1 MDADCKPCGVPMKSE
16 ERRAAR
22 RARRDAKRAA
32 NRAKRIESCTLEE
45 VADIDNL
52 YKCAR
57 DCAHGVAWK
66 SAVQRYL
73 ANILPNVLKTHADL
87 MAGNDIRRGFVE
99 FDIFE
104 RGKLRHITS
113 VHYSERVVHKALNRY
128 ALAPAIWPTLAPGCT
143 ANIKG
148 RGTDFA
154 VSRLKQQLARHYR
167 KYGAEGYV
175 LLVDF
180 SNFFGNID
188 HAATKRLIDRALDDE
203 RIKALMY
210 AQVDSHGTR
219 GLGLGSEPN
228 QILAVALP
236 SPVDHM
242 LLRTPCVLAS
252 GRYMDDLYCIALDKA
267 DLRGVLAD
275 IRSECAK
282 LGIVVNE
289 KKTRIV
295 KLTRGFT
302 FLKKRFNYGET
313 GKVIV
318 RPCRSAVTRERRK
331 LKKLAA
337 FVERGEMTRD
347 QALQSYQSWRGS
359 MMRLDARRTVANMD
373 ALFTRLF
380 G

>member
-1 MDADCKPCGVPMKSE
+1 MKSE

-52 YKCAR
+52 YRCAR

-87 MAGNDIRRGFVE
+87 MAGKDIRRGFVE

-154 VSRLKQQLARHYR
+154 VSRLKQQLARHYQ
-167 KYGAEGYV
+167 KHGAEGYV

-219 GLGLGSEPN
+219 GPWAWQRAEPDTSRCPSKPRRPY
-228 QILAVALP
+228 VAA
-236 SPVDHM
+236 HA
-242 LLRTPCVLAS
+242 LRA
-252 GRYMDDLYCIALDKA
+252 GKWALH
-267 DLRGVLAD
+267 G
-275 IRSECAK
+275 
-282 LGIVVNE
+282 
-289 KKTRIV
+289 
-295 KLTRGFT
+295 
-302 FLKKRFNYGET
+302 
-313 GKVIV
+313 
-318 RPCRSAVTRERRK
+318 
-331 LKKLAA
+331 
-337 FVERGEMTRD
+337 
-347 QALQSYQSWRGS
+347 
-359 MMRLDARRTVANMD
+359 
-373 ALFTRLF
+373 
-380 G
+380 

>member
-52 YKCAR
+52 YRCAR

-87 MAGNDIRRGFVE
+87 MAGKDIRRGFVE

-154 VSRLKQQLARHYR
+154 VSRLKQ
-167 KYGAEGYV
+167 
-175 LLVDF
+175 
-180 SNFFGNID
+180 
-188 HAATKRLIDRALDDE
+188 
-203 RIKALMY
+203 
-210 AQVDSHGTR
+210 
-219 GLGLGSEPN
+219 
-228 QILAVALP
+228 
-236 SPVDHM
+236 
-242 LLRTPCVLAS
+242 
-252 GRYMDDLYCIALDKA
+252 
-267 DLRGVLAD
+267 
-275 IRSECAK
+275 
-282 LGIVVNE
+282 
-289 KKTRIV
+289 
-295 KLTRGFT
+295 
-302 FLKKRFNYGET
+302 
-313 GKVIV
+313 
-318 RPCRSAVTRERRK
+318 
-331 LKKLAA
+331 
-337 FVERGEMTRD
+337 
-347 QALQSYQSWRGS
+347 
-359 MMRLDARRTVANMD
+359 
-373 ALFTRLF
+373 
-380 G
+380 

>member
-1 MDADCKPCGVPMKSE
+1 MKSE

-52 YKCAR
+52 YRCAR

-73 ANILPNVLKTHADL
+73 ANIIPNVLRTHADL
-87 MAGNDIRRGFVE
+87 MAGKDIRR
-99 FDIFE
+99 
-104 RGKLRHITS
+104 
-113 VHYSERVVHKALNRY
+113 
-128 ALAPAIWPTLAPGCT
+128 
-143 ANIKG
+143 
-148 RGTDFA
+148 
-154 VSRLKQQLARHYR
+154 
-167 KYGAEGYV
+167 
-175 LLVDF
+175 
-180 SNFFGNID
+180 
-188 HAATKRLIDRALDDE
+188 
-203 RIKALMY
+203 
-210 AQVDSHGTR
+210 
-219 GLGLGSEPN
+219 
-228 QILAVALP
+228 
-236 SPVDHM
+236 
-242 LLRTPCVLAS
+242 
-252 GRYMDDLYCIALDKA
+252 
-267 DLRGVLAD
+267 
-275 IRSECAK
+275 ECAK

>member
-1 MDADCKPCGVPMKSE
+1 MNSD

-32 NRAKRIESCTLEE
+32 NRAKRIESCTLET
-45 VADIDNL
+45 VADPDNL
-52 YKCAR
+52 YECAQA
-57 DCAHGVAWK
+57 CAHGIRWK

-73 ANILPNVLKTHADL
+73 GRCLPNVLKTRDDL
-87 MAGNDIRRGFVE
+87 MAGRDIRRGFVE
-99 FDIFE
+99 FDIYE

-113 VHYSERVVHKALNRY
+113 VHYSERVVHKALNRF

-148 RGTDFA
+148 RGTTYA
-154 VSRLKQQLARHYR
+154 VDRLKQQLAKHYR
-167 KYGAEGYV
+167 KHGSEGYV

-188 HAATKRLIDRALDDE
+188 HDACKRLIDRAIDDE
-203 RIKALMY
+203 RIRALMY

-236 SPVDHM
+236 SPIDHM
-242 LLRTPCVLAS
+242 LLRTPCVLAN
-252 GRYMDDLYCIALDKA
+252 GRYMDDLYCIALEKD
-267 DLRGVLAD
+267 DLRGVLGD
-275 IRSECAK
+275 IRRECEA

-295 KLTRGFT
+295 KLTRGFV

-318 RPCRSAVTRERRK
+318 RPCRAAVTRERRK
-331 LKKLAA
+331 LKKMAA

-359 MMRLDARRTVANMD
+359 MLKLDAKRTVTNMD
-373 ALFTRLF
+373 ALFRRLF

>member
-1 MDADCKPCGVPMKSE
+1 MKSE

-52 YKCAR
+52 YRCAR

-73 ANILPNVLKTHADL
+73 ANILPNILKTHADL

-167 KYGAEGYV
+167 KHGAEGYV

-228 QILAVALP
+228 QILAVAP
-236 SPVDHM
+236 PTPVDHM
-242 LLRTPCVLAS
+242 LLRTPC
-252 GRYMDDLYCIALDKA
+252 
-267 DLRGVLAD
+267 VLAD

-347 QALQSYQSWRGS
+347 QALRSYQSWRGS

>member
-1 MDADCKPCGVPMKSE
+1 MDADCKPCGVPVKSE

-52 YKCAR
+52 YRCAR

-73 ANILPNVLKTHADL
+73 ANIIPNVLRTHADL
-87 MAGNDIRRGFVE
+87 MAGKDIRRGFVE

-154 VSRLKQQLARHYR
+154 ISRLKQQLVRHYQ
-167 KYGAEGYV
+167 KHGAEGYV

-252 GRYMDDLYCIALDKA
+252 GRYMDDL
-267 DLRGVLAD
+267 
-275 IRSECAK
+275 
-282 LGIVVNE
+282 
-289 KKTRIV
+289 
-295 KLTRGFT
+295 
-302 FLKKRFNYGET
+302 
-313 GKVIV
+313 
-318 RPCRSAVTRERRK
+318 
-331 LKKLAA
+331 
-337 FVERGEMTRD
+337 
-347 QALQSYQSWRGS
+347 
-359 MMRLDARRTVANMD
+359 
-373 ALFTRLF
+373 
-380 G
+380 

>member
-1 MDADCKPCGVPMKSE
+1 MKSE

-22 RARRDAKRAA
+22 RARRDAKRAE
-32 NRAKRIESCTLEE
+32 NRAKRIEGCTLEE
-45 VADIDNL
+45 VADVDNL
-52 YKCAR
+52 YTCAR
-57 DCAHGVAWK
+57 ACAHGVSWK

-73 ANILPNVLKTHADL
+73 GRCLPNVLKAREDL
-87 MAGNDIRRGFVE
+87 LAGRDIRRGFVE
-99 FDIFE
+99 FDIYE

-113 VHYSERVVHKALNRY
+113 VHYSERVIHKALNRY

-148 RGTDFA
+148 RGTTYA
-154 VSRLKQQLARHYR
+154 VERLKQQLARHYQ
-167 KYGAEGYV
+167 KHGAEGYV

-180 SNFFGNID
+180 ANFFGNID
-188 HAATKRLIDRALDDE
+188 HDAAKRMVDRALDDE
-203 RIKALMY
+203 RIKALVY
-210 AQVDSHGTR
+210 AQIDSHGAR

-236 SPVDHM
+236 SPIDHM

-252 GRYMDDLYCIALDKA
+252 GRYMDDLYCIALDKE

-275 IRSECAK
+275 IRRQCEA
-282 LGIVVNE
+282 LGIVINE

-295 KLTRGFT
+295 KLSRGFT

-313 GKVIV
+313 GKVVV

>member
-1 MDADCKPCGVPMKSE
+1 MGAF
-16 ERRAAR
+16 A
-22 RARRDAKRAA
+22 RARDSFALPVIADTSAIRAQ
-32 NRAKRIESCTLEE
+32 EE
-45 VADIDNL
+45 GRCNV
-52 YKCAR
+52 R
-57 DCAHGVAWK
+57 PHGRKYAPRRYRRPLLAW
-66 SAVQRYL
+66 
-73 ANILPNVLKTHADL
+73 
-87 MAGNDIRRGFVE
+87 RRF
-99 FDIFE
+99 
-104 RGKLRHITS
+104 RHITS

-154 VSRLKQQLARHYR
+154 ISRLKQQLVRHYQ
-167 KYGAEGYV
+167 KHGAEGYV

-210 AQVDSHGTR
+210 AQVDSHGIR

-275 IRSECAK
+275 IRRECAK

-302 FLKKRFNYGET
+302 FLKKRFNYG
-313 GKVIV
+313 
-318 RPCRSAVTRERRK
+318 
-331 LKKLAA
+331 
-337 FVERGEMTRD
+337 
-347 QALQSYQSWRGS
+347 
-359 MMRLDARRTVANMD
+359 
-373 ALFTRLF
+373 
-380 G
+380 

>member
-1 MDADCKPCGVPMKSE
+1 M
-16 ERRAAR
+16 
-22 RARRDAKRAA
+22 
-32 NRAKRIESCTLEE
+32 
-45 VADIDNL
+45 
-52 YKCAR
+52 
-57 DCAHGVAWK
+57 
-66 SAVQRYL
+66 
-73 ANILPNVLKTHADL
+73 
-87 MAGNDIRRGFVE
+87 
-99 FDIFE
+99 
-104 RGKLRHITS
+104 
-113 VHYSERVVHKALNRY
+113 
-128 ALAPAIWPTLAPGCT
+128 
-143 ANIKG
+143 
-148 RGTDFA
+148 
-154 VSRLKQQLARHYR
+154 
-167 KYGAEGYV
+167 

-252 GRYMDDLYCIALDKA
+252 RGATWMTFIASPLTRQTCA
-267 DLRGVLAD
+267 ACLPTFGASA
-275 IRSECAK
+275 RSWA
-282 LGIVVNE
+282 LSLTR

-318 RPCRSAVTRERRK
+318 RPCRSAVTRERHK

>member
-1 MDADCKPCGVPMKSE
+1 MKDYLRNAVKSRNDLLE
-16 ERRAAR
+16 G
-22 RARRDAKRAA
+22 RD
-32 NRAKRIESCTLEE
+32 IC
-45 VADIDNL
+45 
-52 YKCAR
+52 
-57 DCAHGVAWK
+57 
-66 SAVQRYL
+66 
-73 ANILPNVLKTHADL
+73 
-87 MAGNDIRRGFVE
+87 RGFIR
-99 FDIFE
+99 FDLWE
-104 RGKLRHITS
+104 RGKLRHIS
-113 VHYSERVVHKALNRY
+113 AVHFPERVIQKSLSQNALV
-128 ALAPAIWPTLAPGCT
+128 PAIVPTLITANS

-154 VSRLKQQLARHYR
+154 ISRLKQQLVRHYQ
-167 KYGAEGYV
+167 KHGAEGYV

-275 IRSECAK
+275 IRRECAK